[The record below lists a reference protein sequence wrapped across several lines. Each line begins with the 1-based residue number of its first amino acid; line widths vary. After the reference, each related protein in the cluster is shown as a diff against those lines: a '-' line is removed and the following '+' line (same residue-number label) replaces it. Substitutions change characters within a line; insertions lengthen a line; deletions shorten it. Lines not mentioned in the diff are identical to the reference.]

1 MPAQSKLVKPT
12 KTSTPV
18 PVPVSTQPVAEV
30 PVVVEKKAKKPSKT
44 VSAPV
49 VDTPVKGPEVVASS
63 SSSSS
68 VPVPVDETENVSNV
82 LADSTDSHLVE
93 LSSKFYTKLAE
104 SHQIISSLK
113 SDFRALE
120 KFYLREIKTAQKQS
134 SKRKRK
140 AGNRAPSGFVKPT
153 RISDDLAA
161 FLEKPIGS
169 EMARTEVTREI
180 NKYIRTNGLQDK
192 ENGRKII
199 PDKKLSTLLVLTPE
213 DHLTYFNLQRYMSKH
228 FARATRDVTTA

>member
-12 KTSTPV
+12 KTAVPTPV
-18 PVPVSTQPVAEV
+18 VSQSVAEV
-30 PVVVEKKAKKPSKT
+30 PVVEKKPKKQSKV

-49 VDTPVKGPEVVASS
+49 VEAPVKGPELVASS
-63 SSSSS
+63 SSSTTV
-68 VPVPVDETENVSNV
+68 VPPVVGDADTSDVV
-82 LADSTDSHLVE
+82 ADSADSHLVE

-113 SDFRALE
+113 ADFRALE

-180 NKYIRTNGLQDK
+180 NKYIRTNNLQDK